1 MSTNKFY
8 ANLFLGSQG
17 QGVWTHPYSVTWS
30 KGGGNAQSWGLAVSH
45 IDAEQ
50 RAYGP
55 PNTQIPGSP
64 VQYYINPIGIQS
76 LILSAME
83 LGPSTVL
90 TTNNLQAFSVNAV
103 LQPQAGSASRISFPL
118 LQGMGFVTGVYTNLQ
133 PAIQSSV
140 FFRSVVPL
148 ESARSGVYKYRIML
162 EDGKAWL
169 LYATP
174 LDRSNPMFQLKSNTL
189 LQGPARWSG
198 TIQVAKNPAGLTGE
212 YAYDRSAGIYATAAT
227 VSGLVR
233 DQVGIYSISWAKAGL
248 HLSPH
253 TPRPKLIMF
262 ALPHHVASFSG
273 ATAVAKLSIK
283 LRTTTKGTA
292 TAVLADKWTMIEPEL
307 PKDMSFAPWTPTTRT
322 TMQINSAAL
331 SLIGQVAT
339 SEIAQDI
346 NAQTNLD
353 SMYFSGKAL
362 SKFAVLVYTI
372 HDFTQLSSLAVQ
384 GLQRLKAAFAHF
396 VSNQQ
401 IHPLVYDT
409 VWKGVVSEGTY
420 KTGDQGLDFG
430 NTLYNDHHFHYGYF
444 IHAAATIAYLD
455 PSWLTINNSMNRDWV
470 NMLVRDAASPSA
482 SDTLFPFSRMFDWY
496 HGHSFAKG
504 LFESADGKDEESS
517 SEDALFAYAI
527 KMWGR
532 VSGDESMEAR
542 GNVMLS
548 VLSRTMQS
556 YFLLESGN
564 ANQPGNFIGNK
575 VTGIVSYSI
584 LFILFSFFI
593 CI

>member
-1 MSTNKFY
+1 M
-8 ANLFLGSQG
+8 
-17 QGVWTHPYSVTWS
+17 
-30 KGGGNAQSWGLAVSH
+30 SH

-50 RAYGP
+50 RVYGP

-83 LGPSTVL
+83 LDSSTVL

-103 LQPQAGSASRISFPL
+103 LQPRAGSASRISFPL
-118 LQGMGFVTGVYTNLQ
+118 LQGMGFVTGIYTNLQ

-148 ESARSGVYKYRIML
+148 EFARPGVYKYRITL
-162 EDGKAWL
+162 EDGKIWL

-174 LDRSNPMFQLKSNTL
+174 LDRSDPMLQLKSNTL
-189 LQGPARWSG
+189 LQGPAGWSG
-198 TIQVAKNPAGLTGE
+198 TIQVAKNPAGSTGE
-212 YAYDRSAGIYATAAT
+212 YAYDRSAGVYATAAT
-227 VSGLVR
+227 VSGSVR
-233 DQVGIYSISWAKAGL
+233 DQIGIYSISWAKAGL
-248 HLSPH
+248 CVSPH
-253 TPRPKLIMF
+253 APGPRLIMF
-262 ALPHHVASFSG
+262 ALPHHVASFSRI
-273 ATAVAKLSIK
+273 TAVAKVS
-283 LRTTTKGTA
+283 LRLQTTTKGTA

-322 TMQINSAAL
+322 TTQINSAAL
-331 SLIGQVAT
+331 SLISRVAT

-346 NAQTNLD
+346 DAQTNLD

-372 HDFTQLSSLAVQ
+372 HDFTPLSSLAAQ
-384 GLQRLKAAFAHF
+384 SLQRLKTAFARF

-401 IHPLVYDT
+401 IHALVYDT

-444 IHAAATIAYLD
+444 IHTAAIIAYLD
-455 PSWLTINNSMNRDWV
+455 PSWLTFNHSMNRDWV

-482 SDTLFPFSRMFDWY
+482 CDTLFPFSRMFDWY

-548 VLSRTMQS
+548 VLARTIQS
-556 YFLLESGN
+556 YFLMESDN

-575 VTGIVSYSI
+575 VTGIVS
-584 LFILFSFFI
+584 FFFFFFFFFRTLPNVSAVYT
-593 CI
+593 

>member
-1 MSTNKFY
+1 M
-8 ANLFLGSQG
+8 
-17 QGVWTHPYSVTWS
+17 TWS

-55 PNTQIPGSP
+55 PNTQIPESP

-76 LILSAME
+76 LVLSAME

-90 TTNNLQAFSVNAV
+90 TTNSLQAFSVNAV
-103 LQPQAGSASRISFPL
+103 LQPQAGSASKISFPL

-162 EDGKAWL
+162 EDGKVWL

-174 LDRSNPMFQLKSNTL
+174 LDRSNPMFQVKSNTL
-189 LQGPARWSG
+189 LQGPAGWSG
-198 TIQVAKNPAGLTGE
+198 TIQVAKNPAGSTGE
-212 YAYDRSAGIYATAAT
+212 YAYDRSAGVYATAAT
-227 VSGLVR
+227 VSGSVR

-248 HLSPH
+248 HLSTHTFGPH
-253 TPRPKLIMF
+253 APGPKLIMF

-273 ATAVAKLSIK
+273 DTAVAKLSIK

-307 PKDMSFAPWTPTTRT
+307 SKDMSFAPWTPITRT
-322 TMQINSAAL
+322 TAQINSAAL
-331 SLIGQVAT
+331 NLIGQVAI

-346 NAQTNLD
+346 DAQTNLD

-384 GLQRLKAAFAHF
+384 GLQRLKTAFARF

-444 IHAAATIAYLD
+444 IHAAAIIAYLD
-455 PSWLTINNSMNRDWV
+455 PSWLTFNNSMNKDWV
-470 NMLVRDAASPSA
+470 NMLVRDAASASA
-482 SDTLFPFSRMFDWY
+482 SDPFFPFSRMFDWY

-517 SEDALFAYAI
+517 AEDALFAYAI

-542 GNVMLS
+542 GNLMLS
-548 VLSRTMQS
+548 VLARTIQS

-575 VTGIVSYSI
+575 VTGIVSC
-584 LFILFSFFI
+584 LFPFH
-593 CI
+593 

>member
-45 IDAEQ
+45 VDAEQ

-55 PNTQIPGSP
+55 PNTQILGSP

-76 LILSAME
+76 LILSAVE

-103 LQPQAGSASRISFPL
+103 LQPQAGSASMISFPL

-133 PAIQSSV
+133 PAIQSSI

-148 ESARSGVYKYRIML
+148 ECSRFGVYKYRIML
-162 EDGKAWL
+162 EDGKIWL

-174 LDRSNPMFQLKSNTL
+174 LDRSNPLFQLKSNTL
-189 LQGPARWSG
+189 LQGPAGWSG
-198 TIQVAKNPAGLTGE
+198 TIQVAKNPAGSTGE
-212 YAYDRSAGIYATAAT
+212 YAYDRSAGTYATAAT
-227 VSGLVR
+227 VSGIVR
-233 DQVGIYSISWAKAGL
+233 DRVGIYSISWAKAGL
-248 HLSPH
+248 QSFPH
-253 TPRPKLIMF
+253 FPGPKLIMF

-283 LRTTTKGTA
+283 LQTTTKGTA
-292 TAVLADKWTMIEPEL
+292 TAVLADEWTMIEPEL
-307 PKDMSFAPWTPTTRT
+307 PTDMSFAPWTPTTRAT
-322 TMQINSAAL
+322 AQINSAAL
-331 SLIGQVAT
+331 SLIGQVAI
-339 SEIAQDI
+339 SEMAQDI

-384 GLQRLKAAFAHF
+384 GLQRLKTAFARF

-401 IHPLVYDT
+401 IHSLVYDST
-409 VWKGVVSEGTY
+409 SFRSV
-420 KTGDQGLDFG
+420 FF
-430 NTLYNDHHFHYGYF
+430 HF
-444 IHAAATIAYLD
+444 
-455 PSWLTINNSMNRDWV
+455 
-470 NMLVRDAASPSA
+470 
-482 SDTLFPFSRMFDWY
+482 
-496 HGHSFAKG
+496 
-504 LFESADGKDEESS
+504 
-517 SEDALFAYAI
+517 
-527 KMWGR
+527 
-532 VSGDESMEAR
+532 
-542 GNVMLS
+542 
-548 VLSRTMQS
+548 
-556 YFLLESGN
+556 
-564 ANQPGNFIGNK
+564 
-575 VTGIVSYSI
+575 
-584 LFILFSFFI
+584 
-593 CI
+593 